1 MGRLLAV
8 SDVHGYGNLLE
19 ALLDHIKYNPAA
31 DRLYLLG
38 DYVNKGPDSGGT
50 LELVADLCASGAIA
64 LQGNNERKWLLRM
77 PEHSGGDAS
86 RAEKYREWI
95 RSMPLWAEYGT
106 YVFVHAGLRPGI
118 PLICQ
123 TPEDLTTIREPF
135 LRSPAA
141 GSKTVVFGHTFTWR
155 LGAGYG
161 RIWQGD
167 GKLGIDTGAGHG
179 HYLSLVDLSSGW
191 QYAIHVSTSEGILRR
206 RISC

>member
-19 ALLDHIKYNPAA
+19 ALLEHVKYDPAA
-31 DRLYLLG
+31 DRLFLLG

-50 LELVADLCASGAIA
+50 LELVAALCASGAVA

-77 PEHSGGDAS
+77 PEHAVTDVS
-86 RAEKYREWI
+86 RAEKYLKWI
-95 RSMPLWAEYGT
+95 DSMPLWAQDGE

-118 PLICQ
+118 PLSCQ

-135 LRSPAA
+135 FHAPAI
-141 GSKTVVFGHTFTWR
+141 GGHTIVFGHTSTWR
-155 LGAGYG
+155 LGADYG
-161 RIWQGD
+161 QLWRGE

-179 HYLSLVDLSSGW
+179 HYLSLVDLTSGW
-191 QYAIHVSTSEGILRR
+191 QYAIHVSAEKDILRR
-206 RISC
+206 RIS